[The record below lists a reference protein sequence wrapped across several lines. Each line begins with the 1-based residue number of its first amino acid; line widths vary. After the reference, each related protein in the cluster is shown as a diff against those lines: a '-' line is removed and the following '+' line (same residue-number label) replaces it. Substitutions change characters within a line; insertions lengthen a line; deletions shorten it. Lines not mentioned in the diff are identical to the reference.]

1 MVNLVAAIFAT
12 VVSLLLM
19 NPNTVVTAQCQVPT
33 ISDVITFNIINDG
46 YANNINVTFEVREF
60 YINCLAASNER
71 GRWKFSTITVVFVAS
86 DKPEENQ
93 TAYLDLYCLQ
103 FEGWKLQ
110 PFDEA
115 FQLTFSTLG
124 RSANDTK
131 TNCSFCQ
138 GFEAPT
144 VGIPTAGDPIH
155 HCIGKMISRVSN
167 TYIVENTA
175 LLQRKLNIN
184 N

>member
-1 MVNLVAAIFAT
+1 MNFVAAIF
-12 VVSLLLM
+12 VIIVSLLLT
-19 NPNTVVTAQCQVPT
+19 NPNIAVRAQCQAPT
-33 ISDVITFNIINDG
+33 ISDVITFNIIKDG
-46 YANNINVTFEVREF
+46 YVNNINITFEVHEF
-60 YINCLAASNER
+60 YINCLAASDER
-71 GRWKFSTITVVFVAS
+71 ERWKFSTVTVVFIAS
-86 DKPEENQ
+86 DKPGENQ

-124 RSANDTK
+124 RSANNTR

-138 GFEAPT
+138 GFEAPA
-144 VGIPTAGDPIH
+144 VGVPIAGDPIH
-155 HCIGKMISRVSN
+155 HCIGKVISKVLN
-167 TYIVENTA
+167 TYIIENTA
-175 LLQRKLNIN
+175 RLQRELNIN